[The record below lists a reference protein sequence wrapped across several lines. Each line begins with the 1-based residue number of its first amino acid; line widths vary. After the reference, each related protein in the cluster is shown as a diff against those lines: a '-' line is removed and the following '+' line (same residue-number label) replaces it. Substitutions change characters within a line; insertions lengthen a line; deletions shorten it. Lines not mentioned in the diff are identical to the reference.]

1 MGHLCSVFFNYWC
14 AHVQPHLTLN
24 QSWWR
29 NRPISDEARPFL
41 QAARP
46 PRRHVSCS
54 QIPANMI
61 QVWCFGRQSAEL
73 WLASVTPAFFVFMIS
88 VPSDRT
94 TWWIS
99 LPNPSGLVFLPL
111 PRRVAV
117 CVQWSLHVGERYES
131 RNIWIILCMCVLL
144 IRVLCEFACWHLHQN
159 KLLRVRNCFQKNT
172 DK

>member
-14 AHVQPHLTLN
+14 AHIQPHLTLN

-41 QAARP
+41 QSDTCEHDPGVVFWTTVVISWVLCWRVP
-46 PRRHVSCS
+46 
-54 QIPANMI
+54 
-61 QVWCFGRQSAEL
+61 SAEL
-73 WLASVTPAFFVFMIS
+73 WLASVTPAFFFFMIS
-88 VPSDRT
+88 VPSART

-117 CVQWSLHVGERYES
+117 CVRWSLHVGERYES

-159 KLLRVRNCFQKNT
+159 KLLRVSNCFQKHT